1 MFLQSERAALCVD
14 TCSTGTT
21 EAVYSQQVSFPIRLL
36 HCRMSVRHRII
47 FLIIHLNLSGG
58 AGVEDAGVIT
68 EVGYFDVWIVHS
80 RSLC

>member
-1 MFLQSERAALCVD
+1 MD

-36 HCRMSVRHRII
+36 RWHMSVSQRIF

-58 AGVEDAGVIT
+58 AGVEDTGVIA
-68 EVGYFDVWIVHS
+68 EVGYFDVWIYA
-80 RSLC
+80 LTLI